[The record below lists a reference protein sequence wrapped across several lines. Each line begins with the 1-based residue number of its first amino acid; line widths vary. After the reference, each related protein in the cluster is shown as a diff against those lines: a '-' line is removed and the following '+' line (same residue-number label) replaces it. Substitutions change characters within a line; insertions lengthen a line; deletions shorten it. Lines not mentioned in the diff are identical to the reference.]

1 MSEYIEIETELGDE
15 LGQVIFHTNLELT
28 IDGREQYA
36 TVSEMDEGSPLAQML
51 APIEG
56 ITGLELEG
64 QKMIVQFDPSVAW
77 HQIVAD
83 ATAVL
88 KEFFL

>member
-1 MSEYIEIETELGDE
+1 MSEYIEIDTELGDE
-15 LGQVIFHTNLELT
+15 PGQVTFHTNLELT
-28 IDGREQYA
+28 VNGREQYA
-36 TVSEMDEGSPLAQML
+36 SVSEMDEGSPLAQML

-64 QKMIVQFDPSVAW
+64 PMMIMYFDPSVAW
-77 HQIVAD
+77 HQIVGEAS
-83 ATAVL
+83 AIL